1 MCNCSAMQMKVKN
14 SKMWENSCSGSGRY
28 LPYLKGVW
36 KVMRWATERE
46 RERERAF
53 LRACVQ
59 ALVTNLFCSG
69 GAERHCIYFKTEI
82 CERVSCEAWKKQWRD
97 INRHYR
103 MHGEKKQCAELKCFN
118 GWSILN
124 IETKGWFMTLEVGDQ
139 ALLSQMCILI
149 KLNNIWRRGMRLSL
163 REYT

>member
-1 MCNCSAMQMKVKN
+1 
-14 SKMWENSCSGSGRY
+14 
-28 LPYLKGVW
+28 
-36 KVMRWATERE
+36 
-46 RERERAF
+46 
-53 LRACVQ
+53 
-59 ALVTNLFCSG
+59 
-69 GAERHCIYFKTEI
+69 
-82 CERVSCEAWKKQWRD
+82 
-97 INRHYR
+97 